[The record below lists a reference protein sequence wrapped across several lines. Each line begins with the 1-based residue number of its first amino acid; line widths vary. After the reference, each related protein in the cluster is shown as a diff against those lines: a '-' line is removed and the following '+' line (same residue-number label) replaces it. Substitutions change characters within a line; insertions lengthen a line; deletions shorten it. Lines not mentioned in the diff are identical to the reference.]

1 MATPLLGLAL
11 PAQGSNPG
19 SWGTL
24 VNNQITSLI
33 DSAVAGA
40 TTLSTDADVTLTSS
54 DETANQARQ
63 AILLWTAT
71 GTVTRNITAPYRS
84 KFYIVV
90 NSSSTQSIVL
100 RAINPSTSL
109 PTTGITIAP
118 GEKCVAA
125 WNSTDFVKA
134 SSSSAGTVTTVGF
147 TGGIVSVGT
156 PTTTPAFTVV
166 GTSGGIVY
174 FSASNTWASSAT
186 LTANSLVVGG
196 GVGVTPSTVSNITTD
211 NTYLQLGATTPL
223 RFGNSGNTFYV
234 ALKGPS
240 SSLANTTYTLPA
252 AYPGTSGYV
261 LSSDT
266 SGNLSWVAGGGG
278 GGGSPG
284 GSSTQVQFNSSGAF
298 GGSANFTWDGTNVQ
312 LGTQGALRF
321 ADADSSNF
329 VGLRAPSTIT
339 NNTTYTL
346 PAADTTTGG
355 YVLSSNGAGVLSWVA
370 NGSGGG
376 VTSVGV
382 SPPVQNTGTSTA
394 PVIAMAAAAS
404 GTNGYLTGT
413 DWATFNGKQG
423 AITLTTNNTSGAASF
438 NSATNVLNIPNYA
451 TGGSS
456 GVSSITGSAP
466 LSTPNTTGAVTISIA
481 AATTNVS
488 GYLTASDWGVFNG
501 KQDALS
507 STNRLPVSSGGTG
520 QNTATAGFNSLSP
533 MTTQGDII
541 YGGVN
546 GSGTRLGAGTSGLP
560 LLSGG
565 TSGAPSWGTLSIGA
579 GGTGATSTTA
589 AFNALSP
596 MTTQG
601 DLIIGGTTGTGARLG
616 IGTANQV
623 LSVNSSG
630 TNLVWATPSSGGSKA
645 TSTAL
650 GTVYGQGGDDGSTTG
665 PTSFGYQAAFYTGT
679 SQITAVGY
687 QAGYACTGNSST
699 AIGTHALR
707 GVSNGVPASGTQ
719 NTAVGYS
726 AAYNISTAASNT
738 AVGYYSLYSNTTG
751 DTNACFG
758 DSSGRYITTGA
769 ANTFLGQASGNVGS
783 SSITG
788 NNNICLG
795 YSSTLS
801 SASVSNTVTL
811 GNANITTLRCATTS
825 ITAISDARDK
835 KDVVDIPAGLSFV
848 EKLRPVSFK
857 WAMRNLS
864 DDPKFTGK
872 QDIPEFGFIAQD
884 LQSVQVETGI
894 TVPNLVMDD
903 NPDRIEAAQGNLLP
917 ILVKAIQELTA
928 RVRQLEAK
936 NG

>member
-1 MATPLLGLAL
+1 
-11 PAQGSNPG
+11 
-19 SWGTL
+19 
-24 VNNQITSLI
+24 V
-33 DSAVAGA
+33 
-40 TTLSTDADVTLTSS
+40 
-54 DETANQARQ
+54 
-63 AILLWTAT
+63 
-71 GTVTRNITAPYRS
+71 
-84 KFYIVV
+84 
-90 NSSSTQSIVL
+90 
-100 RAINPSTSL
+100 
-109 PTTGITIAP
+109 
-118 GEKCVAA
+118 
-125 WNSTDFVKA
+125 
-134 SSSSAGTVTTVGF
+134 
-147 TGGIVSVGT
+147 
-156 PTTTPAFTVV
+156 
-166 GTSGGIVY
+166 
-174 FSASNTWASSAT
+174 
-186 LTANSLVVGG
+186 
-196 GVGVTPSTVSNITTD
+196 
-211 NTYLQLGATTPL
+211 PL

-240 SSLANTTYTLPA
+240 SSSGNTTYTLPA

-346 PAADTTTGG
+346 PAADTLTGG

-382 SPPVQNTGTSTA
+382 TAPVQNTGTSTA
-394 PVIAMAAAAS
+394 PVIAMVAAAS
-404 GTNGYLTGT
+404 GTSGYLSGS
-413 DWATFNGKQG
+413 DWTTFNGKQG
-423 AITLTTNNTSGAASF
+423 AITLTTNNTSGAA
-438 NSATNVLNIPNYA
+438 TLVGNVLNIPNYA

-466 LSTPNTTGAVTISIA
+466 LSTPSTTGAVTISIP
-481 AATTNVS
+481 AATTSVS
-488 GYLTASDWGVFNG
+488 GYLSSSDWTTFNN
-501 KQDALS
+501 KQNALS
-507 STNRLPVSSGGTG
+507 SSSVLPVSSGGTG
-520 QNTATAGFNSLSP
+520 GSDKNTGFNGLSP
-533 MTTQGDII
+533 MTAQGDMI
-541 YGGVN
+541 Y
-546 GSGTRLGAGTSGLP
+546 
-560 LLSGG
+560 GG
-565 TSGAPSWGTLSIGA
+565 TSGAGTKLGIGSSGTALVSNGTTPSWGSVGISG
-579 GGTGATSTTA
+579 GGTGASNATS
-589 AFNALSP
+589 AFNNLSP
-596 MTTQG
+596 MTNLG
-601 DLIIGGTTGTGARLG
+601 DLIIGGTTGSGTRLG
-616 IGTANQV
+616 IGTTGQV
-623 LSVNSSG
+623 LTVASG
-630 TNLVWATPSSGGSKA
+630 SPAWATPSSGGSKA

-665 PTSFGYQAAFYTGT
+665 PTSFGYQAAFYTGS

-699 AIGTHALR
+699 AVGTYALR
-707 GVSNGVPASGTQ
+707 GISAGVPASGTQ

-726 AAYNISTAASNT
+726 AAYNISTAISNT

-758 DSSGRYITTGA
+758 DSSGRYITTGT

-811 GNANITTLRCATTS
+811 GNLNITTLRCATTS

-835 KDVVDIPAGLSFV
+835 KDIVDIPAGLSFV

-928 RVRQLEAK
+928 RVQQLEAK